1 MYCYFSFLIIGF
13 PLDVSERIETLD
25 AQFRGLHSRL
35 LRELTKGGVTVD
47 DLLQA
52 LTLLP
57 FAFSQQYE
65 STIQSML
72 PNLEKEEVIRKLFL
86 RLNPLFTFIDFK
98 LLQHLVSAFGS
109 PELKKDMT
117 SYAEK
122 VQLFKKVT
130 TISDL
135 IDHWPGL
142 DLPQIDHKMLRTKFE
157 DDPKSY
163 TLEKLDYFRN
173 RFYSKL
179 RLSEF
184 VAVSI
189 LALLQPANSF
199 IAMWFVPTVVV
210 PEIIE
215 AFGQIDST
223 FFQAEEILEISLDE
237 KMLYQRSLSSDCM
250 TSSIMRSQSAYTHV
264 RIDVYY
270 ACTLRVYVYLLYI
283 YGPAF
288 TVYCLSGQ
296 QWQR

>member
-1 MYCYFSFLIIGF
+1 MYFSFLIIGF

-47 DLLQA
+47 DLLQE

-250 TSSIMRSQSAYTHV
+250 TSSVMRPQSAYTHV
-264 RIDVYY
+264 RIDVYLP
-270 ACTLRVYVYLLYI
+270 CVYI
-283 YGPAF
+283 YSIYMVPPLLF
-288 TVYCLSGQ
+288 TV
-296 QWQR
+296 

>member
-1 MYCYFSFLIIGF
+1 MCMLFSFLIIGF
-13 PLDVSERIETLD
+13 PLDVSERIETLHK
-25 AQFRGLHSRL
+25 QFRGLHSRL
-35 LRELTKGGVTVD
+35 LKEVKGVTVN

-57 FAFSQQYE
+57 PTFSQQYE

-72 PNLEKEEVIRKLFL
+72 PNLKKEEVICNVFL
-86 RLNPLFTFIDFK
+86 HLNPLFTFIDFK
-98 LLQHLVSAFGS
+98 LLRHLVSAFGS

-135 IDHWPGL
+135 VDHWPGL
-142 DLPQIDHKMLRTKFE
+142 DLPQIDHKMLRAKFE

-173 RFYSKL
+173 RFYGKL
-179 RLSEF
+179 RLSDF

-215 AFGQIDST
+215 AFGQMDST
-223 FFQAEEILEISLDE
+223 FFQTDQILEISLDE
-237 KMLYQRSLSSDCM
+237 RMLYQRSVSIECM
-250 TSSIMRSQSAYTHV
+250 TSSVMRPLSANTHV
-264 RIDVYY
+264 RMMYI
-270 ACTLRVYVYLLYI
+270 RVSCV
-283 YGPAF
+283 YGPVF
-288 TVYCLSGQ
+288 TV
-296 QWQR
+296 